1 MGHAKLGKQTF
12 GSCFFDK
19 KIVYFKTHINFKLY
33 PVKYR
38 RLKMED
44 RVYAINL
51 KKNKATNRFRYFFEI
66 RDSFF
71 LTNKKLQKV
80 KLILGNCLNF
90 FGDGVFLRQLFR
102 L

>member
-38 RLKMED
+38 RLK
-44 RVYAINL
+44 INL

-71 LTNKKLQKV
+71 NE
-80 KLILGNCLNF
+80 
-90 FGDGVFLRQLFR
+90 
-102 L
+102 